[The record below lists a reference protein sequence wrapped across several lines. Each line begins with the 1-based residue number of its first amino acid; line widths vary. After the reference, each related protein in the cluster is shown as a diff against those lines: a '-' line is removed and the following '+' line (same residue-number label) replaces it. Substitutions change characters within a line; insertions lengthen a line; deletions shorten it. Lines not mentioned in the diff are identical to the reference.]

1 MTKLERGQM
10 GGDKNQQVKMKPPV
24 QRTLDSVKFAVLSE
38 QVVERVLPI
47 TQANEKVRA
56 KSLAKAG
63 HHVLR

>member
-1 MTKLERGQM
+1 MAREK
-10 GGDKNQQVKMKPPV
+10 DNQVKVERPV
-24 QRTLDSVKFAVLSE
+24 QRTLNKIQFAKFSDKVMEGVS
-38 QVVERVLPI
+38 PI